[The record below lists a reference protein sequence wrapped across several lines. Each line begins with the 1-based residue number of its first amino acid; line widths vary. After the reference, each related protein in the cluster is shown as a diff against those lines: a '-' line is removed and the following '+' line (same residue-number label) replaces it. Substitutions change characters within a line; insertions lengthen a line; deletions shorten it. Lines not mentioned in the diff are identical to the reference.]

1 MSPRDHCSFAPACI
15 THRFSIPVHNKFARC
30 HKPAIAQ
37 IAGIAQ
43 VFVAGKSH
51 TIAFAVLSITKL
63 GFPDGHD

>member
-1 MSPRDHCSFAPACI
+1 V
-15 THRFSIPVHNKFARC
+15 HRFSIPVHSKFARC

-51 TIAFAVLSITKL
+51 TCAFAGLLITKL